1 MKKENDELTD
11 LFRSRLTEAKLP
23 VRETCWEK
31 LEKDLPVAVRHRKL
45 MIYRFSAAASVLF
58 VLMLPLRHF
67 GISLPKKK

>member
-11 LFRSRLTEAKLP
+11 LFRSRLTEEELP

-45 MIYRFSAAASVLF
+45 MIYRFQCCSFGIVLHMAASC
-58 VLMLPLRHF
+58 
-67 GISLPKKK
+67 GILYISPKKK